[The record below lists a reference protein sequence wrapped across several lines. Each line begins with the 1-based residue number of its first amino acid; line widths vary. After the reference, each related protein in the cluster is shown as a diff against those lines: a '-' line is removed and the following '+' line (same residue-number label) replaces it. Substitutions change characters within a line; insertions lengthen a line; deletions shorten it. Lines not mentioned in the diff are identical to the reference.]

1 MKISKHKTKLCKL
14 ICAMLIL
21 ISLAAMASCGKTGGE
36 SGTAFYVDII
46 NQADCDIYAVCY
58 EYYLDGRACGGG
70 ACENADGTALRT
82 GDMISKEFIPAD
94 IPEGMSLEGF
104 HMSVAVRLEDGTEV
118 ECKGGIAISPEYG
131 RHYEYVLSGSVSAG
145 FYMSCKETE

>member
-1 MKISKHKTKLCKL
+1 
-14 ICAMLIL
+14 MLIL

-70 ACENADGTALRT
+70 ACENADGTALRN
-82 GDMISKEFIPAD
+82 GDVLSKEFIPAD
-94 IPEGMSLEGF
+94 FPEGMSLEGF
-104 HMSVAVRLEDGTEV
+104 YMSVAVRLEDGTV
-118 ECKGGIAISPEYG
+118 AECQGGIDFSPEYG
-131 RHYEYVLSGSVSAG
+131 RRYAYVLSGSASAG
-145 FYMSCKETE
+145 FTINCKETD